1 MMQLKK
7 FIPVFLL
14 ALIMAPGLLHAQN
27 QSREEL
33 EQRKREIQKELDDT
47 QNMLKETKKSS
58 RENLGQLR
66 ALRNKIE
73 ARAKLIR
80 NINEELNF
88 INGDINTAL
97 RDVKTLQRDLDT
109 LKEQYAQ
116 LIVSAYKNRSSYAL
130 LNFVFSA
137 KSFNDAVKRY
147 KYLQQY
153 REFRRRQA
161 DNIIETQEQLRIKV
175 KNLQDQREKR
185 SVTLTAEQKERETLE
200 KDRKEKDEVLS
211 KLKGREKELVAD
223 IAQKQKDQKKV
234 QDLIRAVIRKEIEAA
249 RRKAEAEELA
259 RRKAA
264 EAEKKRKEEERQRA
278 LAAAREA
285 AKAAAANNA
294 ANNNTA
300 ANTPA
305 PATPTPPPAPKPE
318 PPAAATPEKPTRV
331 YNVLEATP
339 EIAALSDNFEANK
352 GKLPWPVESGSII
365 GYFGI
370 QKNPDISRITEENDG
385 MIFATRKGGSVRA
398 VFKGEVRSVFA
409 IPGGGVCITIR
420 HGQYFTN
427 YVGLSNFSVKSGQVV
442 NTGQVIGT
450 ARTNDEE
457 SAGVV
462 EVQIYKVDK
471 LQNANSWF
479 KQR

>member
-1 MMQLKK
+1 MVQLKK
-7 FIPVFLL
+7 FIPLLILVL
-14 ALIMAPGLLHAQN
+14 ALAPGMLHAQN

-33 EQRKREIQKELDDT
+33 ERRKRELQKEMEDA

-66 ALRNKIE
+66 ALRNKIDV
-73 ARAKLIR
+73 RTRMIR
-80 NINEELNF
+80 NINEEITF

-116 LIVSAYKNRSSYAL
+116 LVVAAYKNRSSYAF
-130 LNFVFSA
+130 LNFIFSA

-153 REFRRRQA
+153 RDFRRRQA
-161 DNIIETQEQLRIKV
+161 DNIIETQEQLRVKV

-185 SVTLTAEQKERETLE
+185 STALTTEQAERETLE
-200 KDRKEKDEVLS
+200 KDRKEKDEVIS
-211 KLKGREKELVAD
+211 KLKGREKELAQD
-223 IAQKQKDQKKV
+223 IAQKQRDQKKV

-249 RRKAEAEELA
+249 RKKAEAEELA
-259 RRKAA
+259 RKKAI

-285 AKAAAANNA
+285 AKAAAAQNA
-294 ANNNTA
+294 ANNNNNTA
-300 ANTPA
+300 ANNKPE
-305 PATPTPPPAPKPE
+305 TPPPPPETKPE
-318 PPAAATPEKPTRV
+318 PPAPAPEKPTRV

-339 EIAALSDNFEANK
+339 EAAALSENFESNR
-352 GKLPWPVESGSII
+352 GKLPWPVETGSII

-370 QKNPDISRITEENDG
+370 QKNPDIKITEENDG
-385 MIFATRKGGSVRA
+385 MIFATRKGGNVKA
-398 VFKGEVRSVFA
+398 VFSGQVRSVFA
-409 IPGGGVCITIR
+409 IPGGGYAITIK

-427 YVGLSNFSVKSGQVV
+427 YVGLSGFSVKSGQSVT
-442 NTGQVIGT
+442 TGQVIGT

-471 LQNANSWF
+471 LQNANTWF
-479 KQR
+479 RK

>member
-7 FIPVFLL
+7 FIPLLIL
-14 ALIMAPGLLHAQN
+14 ALALAPGLLHAQN

-33 EQRKREIQKELDDT
+33 ERRKRELQKEMEEVQAT
-47 QNMLKETKKSS
+47 LKETKKSS

-66 ALRNKIE
+66 ALRNKIDV
-73 ARAKLIR
+73 RSRMIR
-80 NINEELNF
+80 NINEEINF
-88 INGDINTAL
+88 INGDINSAL

-153 REFRRRQA
+153 RDFRRRQA
-161 DNIIETQEQLRIKV
+161 DNIVETQEQLRVKV
-175 KNLQDQREKR
+175 KNLQDQKDKR
-185 SVTLTAEQKERETLE
+185 STALTTEQKERETLE

-249 RRKAEAEELA
+249 RKKAEAEELA
-259 RRKAA
+259 RKKAA
-264 EAEKKRKEEERQRA
+264 AEEKKRREEERQRA

-300 ANTPA
+300 NNNTAAPTPA
-305 PATPTPPPAPKPE
+305 APPPAPKPE
-318 PPAAATPEKPTRV
+318 PPAPTPEKPTRV
-331 YNVLEATP
+331 VSVLEASP
-339 EIAALSDNFEANK
+339 EAVALSENFEINK

-365 GYFGI
+365 GFFGP
-370 QKNPDISRITEENDG
+370 QRNPDIKIVQDNDG
-385 MIFATRKGGSVRA
+385 MIFATRKGGNVKA
-398 VFKGEVRSVFA
+398 LFKGEVRIVFA
-409 IPGGGVCITIR
+409 IPGGGYAVMIR

-427 YVGLSNFSVKSGQVV
+427 YVGLSSFNVKTGQQVS
-442 NTGQVIGT
+442 TGQVIGT
-450 ARTNDEE
+450 ARTNEEE

-462 EVQIYKVDK
+462 EVQIYKGDK
-471 LQNANSWF
+471 LQNANGWI